1 MPALRADPGQLVPIP
16 AQQAGVRVKRRL
28 RIVAVGAIVALLA
41 GITVIAKTTYG
52 SQPVPWKRGATVSQ
66 KITIDL
72 GAATAQA
79 SKIVVAGVVYD
90 LASDSPDGKPSA
102 TVEVNENSGGIAV
115 ILNKAD
121 KPLTVVPVVSAPGV
135 TPHDLVADC
144 KAASVGETL
153 LMPWTAQPN
162 AITVSLLDALIRR
175 PSGAQELTEH
185 AGELCGRIAREPLAD
200 GSTPPPG
207 QAELRAH
214 GRLTCSLVE
223 QIQKIS
229 KEIDAG
235 KDPGSCSAPP
245 SGTETTTAHV
255 GGGRRAVRARKSADD
270 TCAAPTWRVPPA
282 PGTAASPVV
291 LCSDGVTTTAVNNS
305 PSVAFLYEAG
315 KNADHVLG
323 AVPGQ
328 VVIVPSLDTI
338 VLAVLSDIAGY
349 VLYGVQVAGCGI
361 LSFFGVSFEPCEH
374 RDDLPPSQIA
384 KLAEFARP
392 GQARIETKAG
402 YYSVAWGQVADDPQA
417 LDISKPRIYSRALT
431 LVNHAVLPVLGLFL
445 NRTLI
450 MDLSTANSEKNQELL
465 DELSRHL
472 SFPKGEQDTSDL
484 DFVVRLAG
492 IVLTDPELLA
502 RLILVFVPSI
512 VESGIELSARIA
524 KVMGYLSAL
533 PVLGNLAKIAEAV
546 NVGIKSIQIVL
557 SLVQLLRVDDHPGYV
572 AWPARMDRTTAAALP
587 GGACAPPRANLA
599 PVGAPARVG
608 CLWPVDANLDT
619 DGKRDRLVLWS
630 TGNALGATAY
640 LADGHIRVWDRSAA
654 RLAFPSTVVPWQL
667 GGPATEQIFVS
678 TADWAVLIGPTQDGN
693 VRAARYGNG
702 HNTGRDFVIPRDDP
716 LHTTGCV
723 SNGGRRLL
731 LTTLNHP
738 EGAYGYRTASF
749 VYSFDTYSQTFR
761 LIAYTGGVADALP
774 SFAGADCAA
783 DHVPEMTLPSASAP
797 DSAQSQHNAAEAA
810 RAVEMLLDAALD
822 DDLTKGSAF
831 LGGLAPAPDSTT
843 YAYDVWEYLRQS
855 PNSLP
860 ALGAATANCAP
871 GVPRTY
877 PAVKCTLTAG
887 PEIWTFLVTSTG
899 DNYVVAAAK
908 KR

>member
-1 MPALRADPGQLVPIP
+1 M
-16 AQQAGVRVKRRL
+16 
-28 RIVAVGAIVALLA
+28 
-41 GITVIAKTTYG
+41 
-52 SQPVPWKRGATVSQ
+52 PWKRGATVSQ

-79 SKIVVAGVVYD
+79 SRIVVAGVVYD
-90 LASDSPDGKPSA
+90 LTSDPKPSA
-102 TVEVNENSGGIAV
+102 TVQVNENSGGIAV

-121 KPLTVVPVVSAPGV
+121 KPLTIVPVVSAPGV
-135 TPHDLVADC
+135 TPRDLVADC

-175 PSGAQELTEH
+175 PSGARELTEH
-185 AGELCGRIAREPLAD
+185 AGELCRRIAREPLAD

-235 KDPGSCSAPP
+235 KDPGSCSTAP
-245 SGTETTTAHV
+245 SG
-255 GGGRRAVRARKSADD
+255 GGLRAVRAETRKSAPDG

-282 PGTAASPVV
+282 PGTTASPIV

-305 PSVAFLYEAG
+305 PSAAFLYEAG

-328 VVIVPSLDTI
+328 VVLVPSLDAI

-349 VLYGVQVAGCGI
+349 ALYGVKAAGCGI
-361 LSFFGVSFEPCEH
+361 LSIFGISFEPCEH
-374 RDDLPPSQIA
+374 RDDLPSSQIA

-402 YYSVAWGQVADDPQA
+402 YYSVAWGQVADDPQT
-417 LDISKPRIYSRALT
+417 LDISKPRAYSHTLT
-431 LVNHAVLPVLGLFL
+431 LVNHAVLPALGLFL

-450 MDLSTANSEKNQELL
+450 MDLSTANTEKNQELL

-472 SFPKGEQDTSDL
+472 SLPKGEQDISDL
-484 DFVVRLAG
+484 DLVVRLAG

-546 NVGIKSIQIVL
+546 NFATKSIQIVL
-557 SLVQLLRVDDHPGYV
+557 SLIQLLRVDDHPGYV
-572 AWPARMDRTTAAALP
+572 AWPARMDRATAAALP
-587 GGACAPPRANLA
+587 GGACAPPHGNLA
-599 PVGAPARVG
+599 PVGAPAQIG

-640 LADGHIRVWDRSAA
+640 LADGHIRVWDRSAT
-654 RLAFPSTVVPWQL
+654 RLASPSTVVPWQL
-667 GGPATEQIFVS
+667 GGSTSEQIFVG

-702 HNTGRDFVIPRDDP
+702 HNTGRDFVIPRNSMLRD
-716 LHTTGCV
+716 TSCV

-731 LTTLNHP
+731 LTTLIHP
-738 EGAYGYRTASF
+738 EGGYGYRTASF

-774 SFAGADCAA
+774 SFAGDDCAA
-783 DHVPEMTLPSASAP
+783 DRVPEMTLPSASAP
-797 DSAQSQHNAAEAA
+797 DSAQSQHNPAEAA

-822 DDLTKGSAF
+822 DDLLQGSAF

-843 YAYDVWEYLRQS
+843 YAYDVWEYLRQA

-860 ALGAATANCAP
+860 ALAAATANCAP

-887 PEIWTFLVTSTG
+887 PEVWTFLVTSTG

-908 KR
+908 RR